1 MSRNKISANKDDLIV
16 ISIGTKYARNSSSI
30 ISKKYINNKSCEKM
44 IKSTML
50 TTISVSSSNSKM
62 S

>member
-16 ISIGTKYARNSSSI
+16 ISIGTKYAQNSSSI
-30 ISKKYINNKSCEKM
+30 ISKKYINNKSCENM